1 MTTALAELNLDALE
15 SPLRRDEGGTVRI
28 GRSRITLDLIVEQ
41 YENGM
46 TPEDLVQAYD
56 TLELADVYATI
67 SYYLRHRDEVRAY
80 LERRSVEGDALRIAI
95 ESGQPAISRSLLL
108 SRPAAGNAS
117 DAPTGR

>member
-1 MTTALAELNLDALE
+1 MITALAELNLDALE
-15 SPLRRDEGGTVRI
+15 SPLRRDEGGTVRV

-41 YENGM
+41 FENGM
-46 TPEDLVQAYD
+46 TPEDLVRAYD

-95 ESGQPAISRSLLL
+95 ESGQSAISRSLLL
-108 SRPAAGNAS
+108 SRRAAGNTS